1 MQVVVM
7 NDKND
12 DLYLV
17 IRLIAKRTK
26 AKHTYTYNINGGR
39 KENHNGLNI

>member
-12 DLYLV
+12 DIYLV

-26 AKHTYTYNINGGR
+26 AKHTHTQNINGR
-39 KENHNGLNI
+39 REEKHNGLNI